1 MMRALTRRAGRL
13 AGRVAVVLAVVVLAA
28 VSLGPQSG
36 RFRTL
41 TVLTGSMAPTIPLG
55 SVVLVVPVPIDEVAV
70 GDVITYAIPVDDHRV
85 VTHRVVE
92 VLEPGVVRTR
102 GDANTADDPWVAKL
116 RGSTAWTVRAYIP
129 GAGYVIQAMRQP
141 GLRVGSVLAGT
152 LLALAL
158 GLRRIWGQPALA

>member
-1 MMRALTRRAGRL
+1 MRAV
-13 AGRVAVVLAVVVLAA
+13 AGRVGRVGGRGAVVLAVVVLAA

-41 TVLTGSMAPTIPLG
+41 TVLTGSMTPTIPLG
-55 SVVLVVPVPIDEVAV
+55 SVVLVVPVPIDEVRV

-102 GDANTADDPWVAKL
+102 GDANTADDPWVARL
-116 RGSTAWTVRAYIP
+116 RGSAAWTVRAHVP
-129 GAGYVIQAMRQP
+129 GAGYVIQTMRQP

-152 LLALAL
+152 LLAVGM
-158 GLRRIWGQPALA
+158 GLRRIWRPPALA